1 MIARAFMTI
10 YSRAKGEDMQ
20 DQNESP
26 VPIHDTAES
35 PPAEEP
41 SSKIS
46 RRHFLKLSGGGAV
59 GTVILTAGVHAQA
72 AALPPDAEVFSG
84 SVSLQLKVNGQRRSV
99 TVEPRTTL
107 LSALRNQLEVTGCKE
122 VCNRGE
128 CGACTV
134 LVNGKPV
141 LACMMLALDAAGKEI
156 VTVEGLVQNGKLD
169 PVQQAFVDHDAL
181 MCGFCTPGFVMSVR
195 ALLDR
200 NPNPTEAEVRQ
211 AVAGNLCRCGTYP
224 RVFEAALAAAQTAG
238 KRG

>member
-1 MIARAFMTI
+1 MEKH
-10 YSRAKGEDMQ
+10 SEH
-20 DQNESP
+20 P
-26 VPIHDTAES
+26 VPTPDPSETS
-35 PPAEEP
+35 PAGQT
-41 SSKIS
+41 STKIS

-59 GTVILTAGVHAQA
+59 STVILSTGLRAKA
-72 AALPPDAEVFSG
+72 AAMPPDVEVFSG
-84 SVSLQLKVNGQRRSV
+84 NVPLQLKVNGQRRSL

-134 LVNGKPV
+134 LLNGRPV
-141 LACMMLALDAAGKEI
+141 LACMMLALDAAGREI

-169 PVQQAFVDHDAL
+169 PVQQAFVDRDAL

-200 NPNPTEAEVRQ
+200 NPNPTAAEVRQ

-224 RVFEAALAAAQTAG
+224 RVFEAALAAAKSAGG